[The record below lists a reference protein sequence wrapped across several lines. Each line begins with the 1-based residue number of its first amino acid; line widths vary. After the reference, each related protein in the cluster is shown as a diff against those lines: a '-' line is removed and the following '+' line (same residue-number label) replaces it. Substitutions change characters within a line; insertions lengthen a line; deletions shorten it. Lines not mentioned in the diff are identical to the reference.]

1 MIGSPWGFKIVY
13 GMISDNMP
21 ICGSRR
27 RSYLIICSI
36 MQFIVMFALT
46 FTSGMHYLVLT
57 SGLLLGALSVAM
69 MDVIVD
75 SLMVV

>member
-1 MIGSPWGFKIVY
+1 
-13 GMISDNMP
+13 MISDNLP
-21 ICGSRR
+21 VCGSRR
-27 RSYLIICSI
+27 RSYLIICSV

-46 FTSGMHYLVLT
+46 FSSGKHYLVLT
-57 SGLLLGALSVAM
+57 NGLFLGALSVAM